1 MINDLPIGV
10 FDSGVG
16 GLTVLEELKK
26 MMPNEDYIYVADQ
39 GNCPYG
45 TKSDEEIKKC
55 VINVVKFLCEQN
67 VKAIVIACNTA
78 SNFINDIKKEIT
90 IPIFSVI
97 EVTADCAIKTTKNK
111 RVGVIATNTTIK
123 KGKYKEILEKNKITS
138 FNIPCSNFVEIVE
151 ENRIDSPS
159 TQQIIDEKLIEL
171 KNEDIDT
178 LIYGCTHFSLLEK
191 PIKKVLGN
199 INYISSGLPMGIE
212 LSRYLTENNMLT
224 IKNKNGVIKIYTT
237 GDKGQ
242 AIKTMQWF
250 KTEHNPVEKINI

>member
-1 MINDLPIGV
+1 M
-10 FDSGVG
+10 
-16 GLTVLEELKK
+16 
-26 MMPNEDYIYVADQ
+26 
-39 GNCPYG
+39 
-45 TKSDEEIKKC
+45 
-55 VINVVKFLCEQN
+55 
-67 VKAIVIACNTA
+67 
-78 SNFINDIKKEIT
+78 
-90 IPIFSVI
+90 
-97 EVTADCAIKTTKNK
+97 
-111 RVGVIATNTTIK
+111 
-123 KGKYKEILEKNKITS
+123 
-138 FNIPCSNFVEIVE
+138 E

-178 LIYGCTHFSLLEK
+178 LIYGCTHFSLLEN